1 MLTKEEGEK
10 AVKFAREVVDGY
22 VKGKKIEDRDL
33 GKKFREKSG
42 AFVTILTYPDRG
54 LRGCIGIPEPIY
66 DLKTSI
72 IESAKSAT
80 RDPRFPPLTR
90 EELPNIIIE
99 VTILTPP
106 RLIEVRSPKEYLEKI
121 KIGRDGLIVEKGFYR
136 GLLLPQVPV
145 EWKWDVEEFLSQTC
159 IKAGLPPDA
168 WIDEDTK
175 VYSFQGQIFAEREP
189 YGEVEERK
197 IDREGN

>member
-10 AVKFAREVVDGY
+10 AVKFAREVVDRY
-22 VKGKKIEDRDL
+22 VKGEKIEDRDL

>member
-22 VKGKKIEDRDL
+22 VKGEKIEDRDL